1 VNADQAEGRAL
12 ELAADLGGLLEEV
25 RVPTED
31 LAAWLPERLSFLLA
45 IDNYRQFLTAM
56 RDGQDIAA
64 GNLARALFEEAIRW
78 SWVDEDQEARR
89 TAFLGAA
96 AHRYRQVDEAC
107 RSLGIEPDNYY
118 GPLVAD
124 VLRAADGA
132 ARFPQQVEGQLEWGL
147 GVLSEMLYTQYRL
160 FSQYTH
166 SSLLAAASVAR
177 MTMATWWWAGCH
189 KWRE

>member
-96 AHRYRQVDEAC
+96 AHRYRQVD
-107 RSLGIEPDNYY
+107 
-118 GPLVAD
+118 
-124 VLRAADGA
+124 
-132 ARFPQQVEGQLEWGL
+132 
-147 GVLSEMLYTQYRL
+147 
-160 FSQYTH
+160 
-166 SSLLAAASVAR
+166 
-177 MTMATWWWAGCH
+177 
-189 KWRE
+189 